1 MTRFRAAGIH
11 LLISALVVMVF
22 LALMQFVW
30 YPNGFFKLLGGRD
43 LLYIVAG
50 VDITLGPLLT
60 FVVFNSKKKSL
71 KLDLTVIVV
80 LQSCALLYGASVML
94 KARPVFN
101 VFEED
106 LFRVVLA
113 SDFKDDIELKKAS
126 KPEWRSLSL
135 TGPVIVSALRPSK
148 QEDRSSIIGRDWSEF
163 PRLYVDYD
171 GQRSVAIK
179 ASKPLSSLSALNKA
193 NAKVVSDFLA
203 EAKLPES
210 AYRYVP
216 IVRGLV
222 DMAAILDAKTGDFV
236 EIVEAKTP

>member
-60 FVVFNSKKKSL
+60 FVVFNPKKKSL
-71 KLDLTVIVV
+71 KLDLAVIVV
-80 LQSCALLYGASVML
+80 LQCCALLYGASVML
-94 KARPVFN
+94 NARPVFN
-101 VFEED
+101 VFVNGV
-106 LFRVVLA
+106 FKVVLA
-113 SDFKDDIELKKAS
+113 SDFKNDTDLKKAS
-126 KPEWRSLSL
+126 KPEWRRLSL
-135 TGPVIVSALRPSK
+135 TGPVIVSALRPSNL
-148 QEDRSSIIGRDWSEF
+148 EDGENMLGRDWSEF

-171 GQRSVAIK
+171 GQRSVVVK
-179 ASKPLSSLSALNKA
+179 ASKPLSTLRNLNEA
-193 NAKVVSDFLA
+193 NARAVDGFLA

-216 IVRGLV
+216 IVRGWI
-222 DMAAILDAKTGDFV
+222 DMTAILDAKTGDFV
-236 EIVEAKTP
+236 EIIEAKTP